1 MKKYYIAIASFIIA
15 LFMSGCAVFNTG
27 RTSNEAGSVTD
38 TQTAKMSAGTIGN
51 SGSNGSGADGSE
63 AKSETAAEADA
74 DEVAEADE
82 NVTEPGE
89 NPASEQNEAQTAEP
103 TEEPTV
109 ETTEEPAKEPTAEP
123 AKEPTAET
131 AKEPTAEPA
140 EEPTEEPAGNVSGA
154 SNAEQSTTVSA
165 GGFTVT
171 TDDGSVSQ
179 SGTTFTISAA
189 GTYVLT
195 GTLTDGRVVVDAPE
209 DAEIELDL
217 SNASITCSYDS
228 PIYVKSAGKVK
239 IKSLEGTKNYVN
251 DTRALQTNEA
261 DTTGAAAIY
270 ALCDLDVV
278 GKGALTV
285 TATYNNGIHTKDDL
299 EIKNVT
305 LTVTAPNNALKGN
318 DSVTIES
325 GTLTLISTRGDGIK
339 TENSDVSS
347 KGNRRGIITVNGGT
361 VTIYSACDGIDA
373 SYDVVISGTPVITIN
388 THAYS
393 EYTAS
398 DCKKTTSTKG
408 VKKSAD
414 SAKGIKADNQIT
426 ISGGAIV
433 INAMDDGIH
442 ANTDVAL
449 ADKSTPLGNITITG
463 GSITITAADDGIHA
477 DGTLQID
484 GGYVN
489 VLNSH
494 EGLEGHYVNVNGGEI
509 YVYATDDGV
518 NATSSNG
525 RSSDGLITVTGG
537 KMVVEVAGRDV
548 DGIDSN
554 GSYKQT
560 GGFVVVSNPAAD
572 SSGNMSA
579 VDADGQVSVTGGIII
594 ALGTVPGN
602 GGGAGGGRGGRF
614 GMGGMTSSSSLPS
627 GYVTLSGTL
636 SAGTHTFTFG
646 STTETFTLKASVSS
660 GWIWASGISSSNY
673 SLK

>member
-15 LFMSGCAVFNTG
+15 LFMSGCAFFNTG
-27 RTSNEAGSVTD
+27 RTANEAGSVTD
-38 TQTAKMSAGTIGN
+38 TQTAKMSASTTDYSGTTADS
-51 SGSNGSGADGSE
+51 SGSSTAGNESE
-63 AKSETAAEADA
+63 AGTAGNESEAGAENEETSEVNAA
-74 DEVAEADE
+74 DETDENVAEQGE
-82 NVTEPGE
+82 NVTEQGE
-89 NPASEQNEAQTAEP
+89 NPASEQNEDQTAEP
-103 TEEPTV
+103 TEEPT
-109 ETTEEPAKEPTAEP
+109 EEPTKEPTED
-123 AKEPTAET
+123 PT
-131 AKEPTAEPA
+131 
-140 EEPTEEPAGNVSGA
+140 GNVSGA
-154 SNAEQSTTVSA
+154 SNTEQSTTVSA
-165 GGFTVT
+165 GGFTIA
-171 TDDGSVSQ
+171 TDDGTVSQ

-195 GTLTDGRVVVDAPE
+195 GTLADGRVVVDAPE

-347 KGNRRGIITVNGGT
+347 KGNRRGIITINGGT

-398 DCKKTTSTKG
+398 DCKKTTSTTG

-426 ISGGAIV
+426 ISGGTIV

-449 ADKSTPLGNITITG
+449 ADNSTPLGNVTITG

-572 SSGNMSA
+572 SSGNTGA

>member
-27 RTSNEAGSVTD
+27 RTANEAGSVTD
-38 TQTAKMSAGTIGN
+38 TQTAKMSAGTTDYSGTTAG
-51 SGSNGSGADGSE
+51 SSESSTGSNESE
-63 AKSETAAEADA
+63 AGAENEEASVVNAA
-74 DEVAEADE
+74 DETDENVAEKGENVTEQGE

-89 NPASEQNEAQTAEP
+89 NPASEQNEDQTAEP
-103 TEEPTV
+103 TEEPT
-109 ETTEEPAKEPTAEP
+109 EEPTKEPTEDP
-123 AKEPTAET
+123 TKEPTED
-131 AKEPTAEPA
+131 
-140 EEPTEEPAGNVSGA
+140 PAGNVSGT

-165 GGFTVT
+165 GGFTIT
-171 TDDGSVSQ
+171 TDDSTVSQ

-195 GTLTDGRVVVDAPE
+195 GTLADGRVVVDAPE

-228 PIYVKSAGKVK
+228 PISVKSAGKVK

-347 KGNRRGIITVNGGT
+347 KGNRRGIITINGGM

-398 DCKKTTSTKG
+398 DCKKTTSTTG

-426 ISGGAIV
+426 ISGGTIV

-449 ADKSTPLGNITITG
+449 ADNSTPLGNVTITG
-463 GSITITAADDGIHA
+463 GSITLTAADDGIHA

-494 EGLEGHYVNVNGGEI
+494 ESLEGHYVNVNGGEI

-572 SSGNMSA
+572 SSGNTSA

-646 STTETFTLKASVSS
+646 DTTETFTLKAAVSS